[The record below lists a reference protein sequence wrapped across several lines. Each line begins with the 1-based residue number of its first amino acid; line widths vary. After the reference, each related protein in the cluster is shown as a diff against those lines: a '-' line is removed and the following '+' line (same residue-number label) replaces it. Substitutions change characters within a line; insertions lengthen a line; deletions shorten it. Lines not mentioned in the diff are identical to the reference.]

1 MTVDLSRL
9 DVPLPPVEADTLRR
23 LADLMDA
30 DDARTGNVGI
40 PVSYGHYLVS
50 VGVSGTCAEWDAEW
64 LRLLRA
70 RGMQAAKAWADEQ
83 EQRTKDLIQLVYPG
97 GATAHAKT
105 AAEVR
110 ALADSADSGEA
121 TS

>member
-1 MTVDLSRL
+1 MTVDLFRL
-9 DVPLPPVEADTLRR
+9 DVPRAVVEAATLRR
-23 LADLMDA
+23 LADLMDE

-40 PVSYGHYLVS
+40 PVSYGHYLAS
-50 VGVSGTCAEWDAEW
+50 VAVSGTAEEWNAEW

-70 RGMQAAKAWADEQ
+70 QGMQAANAWADEQ
-83 EQRTKDLIQLVYPG
+83 EQRTKALIQLVYPG

-110 ALADSADSGEA
+110 ALADAMARAGER
-121 TS
+121 